1 MPVTVYSAPNNPCH
15 SSPASRGF
23 FTHSIMSEFQF
34 SPSDSKFPGEVTTIF
49 SVMSKLAQ
57 QHQAINLGQGF
68 PDFDCDPTLIER
80 VTAAM
85 QAGIN
90 QYPPMPGLPTLR
102 NAIADKIRIAS
113 DSVYDAESEITVTA
127 GATQAL
133 LTTILTFVHAG
144 DEVIIIEPAYDSY
157 LPSIHLA
164 GGIAKPVQMEL
175 DGNRYFIPWD
185 KVKQSITPR
194 TRMLILNSPHNPT
207 GTVLTQDD
215 IEALKDCVR
224 DSGILILSDEV
235 YEHIIFDGQ
244 IHASM
249 ASDPELKARSLIV
262 SSFGKTFHVTGWK
275 VGYIAAPKML
285 STEFRKVHQYNVF
298 TVNSPMQA
306 ALAEHLSHSSQ
317 HWELPAFYQE
327 KRDYFRHGLQQTRFE
342 LLPCYGTYFQ
352 SVRYRDISDLP
363 EREFAEWITRE
374 AGVACIPM
382 SAFYQKPTDSGV
394 VRFCFAKR
402 QSTLDQALQ
411 RLQAL

>member
-1 MPVTVYSAPNNPCH
+1 
-15 SSPASRGF
+15 
-23 FTHSIMSEFQF
+23 
-34 SPSDSKFPGEVTTIF
+34 
-49 SVMSKLAQ
+49 
-57 QHQAINLGQGF
+57 
-68 PDFDCDPTLIER
+68 
-80 VTAAM
+80 
-85 QAGIN
+85 
-90 QYPPMPGLPTLR
+90 MPGLPTLR

-133 LTTILTFVHAG
+133 LTAILTFVHAG

-215 IEALKDCVR
+215 IQALKDCVK

-249 ASDPELKARSLIV
+249 ASDPELKACSLIV

-306 ALAEHLSHSSQ
+306 ALAEHLLHSSQ

-342 LLPCYGTYFQ
+342 LLPCLGTYFQ

-363 EREFAEWITRE
+363 EREFAEWITKE

-382 SAFYQKPTDSGV
+382 SAFYQKSTDSGV

-402 QSTLDQALQ
+402 QRTLDQALQ